1 MKIIFIFFIVVDL
14 GGIPLGELESQLL
27 ATVAS
32 KLVTLELNFTWLTT
46 QQIGTWTI
54 LMHLEK

>member
-1 MKIIFIFFIVVDL
+1 MKIIYIFFIVVDL

-46 QQIGTWTI
+46 QQIGTSGQY
-54 LMHLEK
+54 